1 MQLTP
6 CNNKEGSMSKLV
18 VRAAAKSDLQRIV
31 NASSKDSLYED
42 VFPAIFMTV
51 RASRDVL
58 EDNDVR
64 ETLSKL
70 SAKGIRI
77 EDPEFQAQIMRL
89 AFGEG
94 LRNFWG
100 GAKNVVQKGLG
111 GAGNLIGKG
120 VGAVG
125 DAVQQGAGAVGG
137 AIGKGVGAVGNAVQQ
152 GAGAVGGAIGDAA
165 SAIGKTYQEGA
176 QAAQEKAKAAQL
188 QAAKTQAAKALQ
200 NLSQLDNSTQALI
213 APLLAELQKAAAP
226 AAPAPAGG

>member
-6 CNNKEGSMSKLV
+6 CNNKAGSLSKLV
-18 VRAAAKSDLQRIV
+18 VRAAAKADLQRIV

-51 RASRDVL
+51 RASSDVL
-58 EDNDVR
+58 EDDDVR

-100 GAKNVVQKGLG
+100 GAKNVVQKGLQQ
-111 GAGNLIGKG
+111 G
-120 VGAVG
+120 VGA
-125 DAVQQGAGAVGG
+125 
-137 AIGKGVGAVGNAVQQ
+137 IGNAAGAVGNAVQQ
-152 GAGAVGGAIGDAA
+152 GAGAVGNAVQQGAGAVGNAVGNAA
-165 SAIGKTYQEGA
+165 SAIGKTYQEGS
-176 QAAQEKAKAAQL
+176 QAVQEKAKAVQL
-188 QAAKTQAAKALQ
+188 QAAKTQATKAIQ
-200 NLSQLDNSTQALI
+200 NLLQLDDSTRKLVT
-213 APLLAELQKAAAP
+213 PFLEELQKAAAQPLQPLP
-226 AAPAPAGG
+226 ATNS

>member
-6 CNNKEGSMSKLV
+6 CNNKAGSLSKLV
-18 VRAAAKSDLQRIV
+18 VRAAAKADLQRIV

-51 RASRDVL
+51 RASSDVL
-58 EDNDVR
+58 EDDDVR

-100 GAKNVVQKGLG
+100 GAKNVVQKGLQQ
-111 GAGNLIGKG
+111 G
-120 VGAVG
+120 VGA
-125 DAVQQGAGAVGG
+125 
-137 AIGKGVGAVGNAVQQ
+137 IGNAAGAVGNAVQQ
-152 GAGAVGGAIGDAA
+152 GAGAVGNAVGNAA
-165 SAIGKTYQEGA
+165 SAIGKTYQEGS
-176 QAAQEKAKAAQL
+176 QAVQEKAKAVQL
-188 QAAKTQAAKALQ
+188 QAAKTQATKAIQ
-200 NLSQLDNSTQALI
+200 NLLQLDDSTRKLVT
-213 APLLAELQKAAAP
+213 PFLEELQKAAAQPLQPLP
-226 AAPAPAGG
+226 ATNS